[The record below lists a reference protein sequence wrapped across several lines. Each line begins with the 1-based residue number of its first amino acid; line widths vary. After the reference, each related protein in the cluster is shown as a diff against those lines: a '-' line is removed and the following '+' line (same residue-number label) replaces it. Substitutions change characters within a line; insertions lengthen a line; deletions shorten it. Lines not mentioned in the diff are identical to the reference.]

1 MMDNNPLLLIDDII
15 LPNNNFNSYFNYD
28 IILPNTVEYPDN
40 IIQCNLEY
48 PIQHL
53 NDTIDIP
60 IQHSLE
66 IEHNDIISLID
77 LDNITSNSISNI
89 NLIENK
95 LDISN
100 HNILYWQEQYN
111 KYCELEKLCNININY
126 IIDIKNNLINL
137 AGYHDKDDIIFYQSI
152 IGNSIF
158 YLSNSLKIRKIKFL
172 NDLNN
177 LWLKINNNYNKCNK
191 ELNKIYFQS
200 LLKDYTKAYN
210 EINISKK
217 SYITL
222 NWIKNNKIKNLQEF
236 EHIFTEILQY
246 HLKLINFLLILINH
260 EKSFY
265 YNT

>member
-1 MMDNNPLLLIDDII
+1 MMDNNPLLLIEDII
-15 LPNNNFNSYFNYD
+15 LPNNNFNSYFNYE
-28 IILPNTVEYPDN
+28 IILPNIVESEDDIVESLDN
-40 IIQCNLEY
+40 IVESLDNIVESEDNIVEC
-48 PIQHL
+48 PIQNL
-53 NDTIDIP
+53 NNIIDIP

-66 IEHNDIISLID
+66 IKDNKLISLID
-77 LDNITSNSISNI
+77 LDNNISNNISNI

-137 AGYHDKDDIIFYQSI
+137 VGYHDKDDIIFYQSI
-152 IGNSIF
+152 INNSIF

-191 ELNKIYFQS
+191 K
-200 LLKDYTKAYN
+200 
-210 EINISKK
+210 
-217 SYITL
+217 
-222 NWIKNNKIKNLQEF
+222 
-236 EHIFTEILQY
+236 
-246 HLKLINFLLILINH
+246 
-260 EKSFY
+260 
-265 YNT
+265 